1 MMIRDLV
8 KRKEEHLIH
17 SEEKRN
23 YSMNS
28 GSEIFKDHWKRWKF
42 ADLDLKYVEKQIESH
57 GQIEVEI
64 LTFLQKVMT

>member
-1 MMIRDLV
+1 
-8 KRKEEHLIH
+8 
-17 SEEKRN
+17 
-23 YSMNS
+23 MNS